1 MRKQKLKKS
10 NKKGKLKILLLISGS
25 IAAVR
30 IPLLVSKLVK
40 ENYIVKC
47 VITKNAEK
55 IIQPLSLSILSRN
68 KCIIDSDQWNY
79 KKSKPLHISL
89 CEWADILIIAPLTAT
104 TLSKWVYGNAEGLV
118 ASILIANTKPIIV
131 APAMNTNM
139 WLNQAVTSNY
149 KKLKTF
155 KNILSLEPL
164 KGLLACDQYGIGKI
178 PTNDLIS
185 LAIKFL
191 FLEERREFND
201 LANKSFLV
209 TGGATTE
216 KIDSARMITNNS
228 SGAMS
233 ILLAQ
238 VARFR
243 GAKVTYIHG
252 PLKLSTEIIDGIDS
266 YEVRNGSELNNLI
279 QKEVHNH
286 DYFFMNAAVA
296 DMKIKKDT
304 IQKVPKINLKD
315 HLVNNL
321 ELVPDILKEVSS
333 LKRKNQIFIGFCAYT
348 GTLENLRKTIQQKFE
363 IKGCD
368 YIFANPIDID
378 GQGFGEGSE
387 NEGWLFDKKELECYF
402 EKSSKLDLA
411 NKLINRIISIDK

>member
-1 MRKQKLKKS
+1 MRKTNKKS
-10 NKKGKLKILLLISGS
+10 KAKILLLISGS

-40 ENYIVKC
+40 DKYIVKC

-68 KCIIDSDQWNY
+68 KCITDADQWNY
-79 KKSKPLHISL
+79 KRSKPLHIDL
-89 CEWADILIIAPLTAT
+89 CEWADILLIAPLTAT

-118 ASILIANTKPIIV
+118 SSILIANKKPIIV

-139 WLNQAVTSNY
+139 WMNPVVRSNF

-155 KNILSLEPL
+155 KNTLSIEPL
-164 KGLLACDQYGIGKI
+164 KGLLACDQFGIGKI
-178 PTNDLIS
+178 PTNDLIL
-185 LAIKFL
+185 LAIKFICSQ
-191 FLEERREFND
+191 ERRDFND
-201 LANKSFLV
+201 LSNKSFLI
-209 TGGATTE
+209 TGGATIE
-216 KIDSARMITNNS
+216 NIDSARMITNNS

-233 ILLAQ
+233 LLLAQ

-252 PLKLSTEIIDGIDS
+252 PLKLNEEIIDGIES
-266 YEVRNGSELNNLI
+266 YEVQNGSELKKLI
-279 QKEVHNH
+279 QEEVHNC

-296 DMKIKKDT
+296 DIKIKKN
-304 IQKVPKINLKD
+304 IIHKVPKNNLKD

-333 LKRKNQIFIGFCAYT
+333 LKRKNQVFIGFCAYT
-348 GTLENLRKTIQQKFE
+348 GTLENLRETIKQKFE

-368 YIFANPIDID
+368 LIFANPIDIV

-387 NEGWLFDKKELECYF
+387 NEGWLFDKKGLEYYI

>member
-1 MRKQKLKKS
+1 
-10 NKKGKLKILLLISGS
+10 LISGS

-30 IPLLVSKLVK
+30 IPLLVSKLIK

-47 VITKNAEK
+47 VVTENAK
-55 IIQPLSLSILSRN
+55 RIIQPLSLSILSRN
-68 KCIIDSDQWNY
+68 KCITDPDQWSH
-79 KKSKPLHISL
+79 KKSKPLHIAL

-118 ASILIANTKPIIV
+118 SSILIANTKPIIV

-139 WLNQAVTSNY
+139 WLHPSVSSNY

-155 KNILSLEPL
+155 KNALCIEPL
-164 KGLLACDQYGIGKI
+164 KGLLACDQLGIGKI
-178 PTNDLIS
+178 STNDLIS
-185 LAIKFL
+185 LAIKFV
-191 FLEERREFND
+191 FSQERVDFND
-201 LANKSFLV
+201 LENKSFLV

-216 KIDSARMITNNS
+216 KIDSARMITNHS
-228 SGAMS
+228 SGEMS
-233 ILLAQ
+233 LLLAQ

-252 PLKLSTEIIDGIDS
+252 PLKLNAEILDGIES
-266 YEVRNGSELNNLI
+266 YEVQNGSELNKLI
-279 QKEVHNH
+279 QKEVHNY

-296 DMKIKKDT
+296 DIKIKKNN
-304 IQKVPKINLKD
+304 IHKVPKNNLKD
-315 HLVNNL
+315 HLANNI
-321 ELVPDILKEVSS
+321 ELVPDILKNVSS
-333 LKRKNQIFIGFCAYT
+333 LKRKNQVFIGFCAFT
-348 GTLENLRKTIQQKFE
+348 GTLESLQETIKQKFV

-368 YIFANPIDID
+368 LIFANPIDIV

-387 NEGWLFDKKELECYF
+387 NEGWLFDKKGLKCHIEKTHKLE
-402 EKSSKLDLA
+402 LA

>member
-1 MRKQKLKKS
+1 MRKS
-10 NKKGKLKILLLISGS
+10 NKKRKVKILLLISGS

-55 IIQPLSLSILSRN
+55 IVQPLSLSILSRN
-68 KCIIDSDQWNY
+68 KCITDDDQWNY
-79 KKSKPLHISL
+79 KKSKPLHIAL
-89 CEWADILIIAPLTAT
+89 CEWADILLMAPLTAT

-118 ASILIANTKPIIV
+118 SSILIANTKTIIV

-139 WLNQAVTSNY
+139 WLNPAVTSNY

-155 KNILSLEPL
+155 KNTLSIEPL
-164 KGLLACDQYGIGKI
+164 KGLLACDQFGIGKI

-185 LAIKFL
+185 LAIKFV
-191 FLEERREFND
+191 FLQENNYFND
-201 LANKSFLV
+201 LTNKSFLI
-209 TGGATTE
+209 TGGATSE

-233 ILLAQ
+233 LLLAQ

-252 PLKLSTEIIDGIDS
+252 PLKIKAEIIDGIEC
-266 YEVRNGSELNNLI
+266 YEVQNSDELKKLI
-279 QKEVHNH
+279 KKEVNNY

-296 DMKIKKDT
+296 DVRIKEDT
-304 IQKVPKINLKD
+304 ITKVAKDNLKD
-315 HLVNNL
+315 YLANNI
-321 ELVPDILKEVSS
+321 ELVPDILKDVSS
-333 LKRKNQIFIGFCAYT
+333 LKRKNQLFIGFCAFS
-348 GTLENLRKTIQQKFE
+348 GTLEDLRETIKQKFQ

-368 YIFANPIDID
+368 LIFANPIDII
-378 GQGFGEGSE
+378 GQGFGERSE
-387 NEGWLFDKKELECYF
+387 NEGWLFDKRGLECYF
-402 EKSSKLDLA
+402 EKSSKLYLA

>member
-1 MRKQKLKKS
+1 LRKSDKKR
-10 NKKGKLKILLLISGS
+10 KLKILLLISGS

-30 IPLLVSKLVK
+30 IPLLVSKLIK

-68 KCIIDSDQWNY
+68 KCITDNDQWNY
-79 KKSKPLHISL
+79 KISKPLHIDL
-89 CEWADILIIAPLTAT
+89 CDWADILLIAPLTAT
-104 TLSKWVYGNAEGLV
+104 TLCKWVYGNAEGLV
-118 ASILIANTKPIIV
+118 SSILIANTKPIIV

-139 WLNQAVTSNY
+139 WLNPAVISNY

-155 KNILSLEPL
+155 KNTLSLEPL
-164 KGLLACDQYGIGKI
+164 KGLLACDQYGVGKI

-185 LAIKFL
+185 LAIKFV
-191 FLEERREFND
+191 FSQERRDFND
-201 LANKSFLV
+201 LKDKSFLV

-233 ILLAQ
+233 LLLAQ

-243 GAKVTYIHG
+243 GAKVTYVHG
-252 PLKLSTEIIDGIDS
+252 PLKLNEEIIDGIES
-266 YEVRNGSELNNLI
+266 YEVKNGSELNQLI
-279 QKEVHNH
+279 QKEVNKY

-296 DMKIKKDT
+296 DIKIKKD
-304 IQKVPKINLKD
+304 IIHKVPKNNLKE
-315 HLVNNL
+315 HLANNL
-321 ELVPDILKEVSS
+321 ELVPDILKEASS
-333 LKRKNQIFIGFCAYT
+333 LKKKNQVFIGFCAFT
-348 GTLENLRKTIQQKFE
+348 GSLENLRETIKQKFE

-368 YIFANPIDID
+368 LIFANPIDIV

-387 NEGWLFDKKELECYF
+387 NEGWLFNKKGLEYYI

>member
-1 MRKQKLKKS
+1 MRKS
-10 NKKGKLKILLLISGS
+10 NKKRKVKILLLISGS

-55 IIQPLSLSILSRN
+55 IVQPLSLSILSRN
-68 KCIIDSDQWNY
+68 KCITDDDQWNY
-79 KKSKPLHISL
+79 KKSKPLHIAL
-89 CEWADILIIAPLTAT
+89 CEWADILLMAPLTAT

-118 ASILIANTKPIIV
+118 SSILIANTKTIIV

-139 WLNQAVTSNY
+139 WLNPAVTSNY

-155 KNILSLEPL
+155 KNILSIEPL
-164 KGLLACDQYGIGKI
+164 KGLLACDQFGIGKI
-178 PTNDLIS
+178 PTNDLIL
-185 LAIKFL
+185 LALKFA
-191 FLEERREFND
+191 FSQEREDFND
-201 LANKSFLV
+201 LKNKSFLI

-228 SGAMS
+228 SGEMS
-233 ILLAQ
+233 LLLAQ

-252 PLKLSTEIIDGIDS
+252 PLKIRAEIIDGIES
-266 YEVRNGSELNNLI
+266 YEVQNGSELHKFI
-279 QKEVHNH
+279 QKEVQNY

-296 DMKIKKDT
+296 DIKIKNN
-304 IQKVPKINLKD
+304 INHKVPKNDLKD
-315 HLVNNL
+315 HLANNL
-321 ELVPDILKEVSS
+321 DLVPDILKEVSS
-333 LKRKNQIFIGFCAYT
+333 LKRNNQLYIGFCAFT
-348 GTLENLRKTIQQKFE
+348 GTFENLKETIKQKFA

-368 YIFANPIDID
+368 LIFANPIDIV
-378 GQGFGEGSE
+378 GQGFGEGSK
-387 NEGWLFDKKELECYF
+387 NEGWLFDKKGLEYYI

>member
-1 MRKQKLKKS
+1 LSKS
-10 NKKGKLKILLLISGS
+10 NKKRKVKILLLISGS

-30 IPLLVSKLVK
+30 IPSLVSKLVK

-68 KCIIDSDQWNY
+68 KCITDDDQWNY
-79 KKSKPLHISL
+79 KKSKPLHIAL
-89 CEWADILIIAPLTAT
+89 CEWSDILLIAPLTAT

-118 ASILIANTKPIIV
+118 SSILIANTKTIIV

-139 WLNQAVTSNY
+139 WLNPAVTSNY

-155 KNILSLEPL
+155 KNTLSIEPL
-164 KGLLACDQYGIGKI
+164 KGLLACDQFGIGKI
-178 PTNDLIS
+178 PTNDLIL
-185 LAIKFL
+185 LALKFA
-191 FLEERREFND
+191 FSQDRKDFND
-201 LANKSFLV
+201 LKNKSFLV

-228 SGAMS
+228 SGEMS
-233 ILLAQ
+233 LLLAQ

-252 PLKLSTEIIDGIDS
+252 PLKIRAEILDGIES
-266 YEVRNGSELNNLI
+266 YEVQNGSELNKLI
-279 QKEVHNH
+279 QKEVNNY

-296 DMKIKKDT
+296 DIKIQEN
-304 IQKVPKINLKD
+304 INHKVPKNNLRD
-315 HLVNNL
+315 HLANNL
-321 ELVPDILKEVSS
+321 DLVPDILKEVSI
-333 LKRKNQIFIGFCAYT
+333 LKRKNQVFIGFCAFT
-348 GTLENLRKTIQQKFE
+348 GTFENLRETIKQKFE
-363 IKGCD
+363 MKGCD
-368 YIFANPIDID
+368 LIFANPIDIV

-387 NEGWLFDKKELECYF
+387 NEGWLFDKKGLECYI

>member
-1 MRKQKLKKS
+1 MRKS
-10 NKKGKLKILLLISGS
+10 NKKRKVKILLLISGS

-68 KCIIDSDQWNY
+68 KCITDDDQWNY
-79 KKSKPLHISL
+79 KKSKPLHIAL
-89 CEWADILIIAPLTAT
+89 CEWADILLMAPLTAT

-118 ASILIANTKPIIV
+118 SSILIANTKTIIV

-139 WLNQAVTSNY
+139 WLNPAVTSNY

-155 KNILSLEPL
+155 KNILSIEPL
-164 KGLLACDQYGIGKI
+164 KGLLACDQFGIGKI
-178 PTNDLIS
+178 PTNDLIL
-185 LAIKFL
+185 LALKFA
-191 FLEERREFND
+191 FSQEREDFND
-201 LANKSFLV
+201 LKNKSFLI

-228 SGAMS
+228 SGEMS
-233 ILLAQ
+233 LLLAQ

-252 PLKLSTEIIDGIDS
+252 PLKIRAEIIDGIES
-266 YEVRNGSELNNLI
+266 YEVQNGSELHKFI
-279 QKEVHNH
+279 QKEVQNY
-286 DYFFMNAAVA
+286 DYFLMNAAVA
-296 DMKIKKDT
+296 DIKIKNN
-304 IQKVPKINLKD
+304 INHKVPKNDLKD
-315 HLVNNL
+315 HLANNL
-321 ELVPDILKEVSS
+321 DLVPDILKEVSS
-333 LKRKNQIFIGFCAYT
+333 LKRNNQLYIGFCAFT
-348 GTLENLRKTIQQKFE
+348 GTFENLKETIKQKFA

-368 YIFANPIDID
+368 LIFANPIDIV
-378 GQGFGEGSE
+378 GQGFGEGSK
-387 NEGWLFDKKELECYF
+387 NEGWLFDKKGSEYYI

>member
-1 MRKQKLKKS
+1 MRKS
-10 NKKGKLKILLLISGS
+10 NIKRKRRILLLISGS

-68 KCIIDSDQWNY
+68 KCITDDDQWNY
-79 KKSKPLHISL
+79 KKSKPLHIAL
-89 CEWADILIIAPLTAT
+89 CEWADILLIAPLTAT

-118 ASILIANTKPIIV
+118 SSILIANTKTIIV

-139 WLNQAVTSNY
+139 WLNPAVTSNY

-155 KNILSLEPL
+155 KNTLSIEPL
-164 KGLLACDQYGIGKI
+164 KGLLACDQFGIGKI

-185 LAIKFL
+185 LAIKFV
-191 FLEERREFND
+191 FSQKRTDFND
-201 LANKSFLV
+201 LTNKSFLV

-233 ILLAQ
+233 LLLAQ

-252 PLKLSTEIIDGIDS
+252 PLKLNAEIIDGIET
-266 YEVRNGSELNNLI
+266 YEVQNGCELNKLI
-279 QKEVHNH
+279 QKKVHNY

-296 DMKIKKDT
+296 DIRIKTD
-304 IQKVPKINLKD
+304 IIHKVPKSNLKD
-315 HLVNNL
+315 HLANNL
-321 ELVPDILKEVSS
+321 ELVPDILREVTS
-333 LKRKNQIFIGFCAYT
+333 LKKKNQVFIGFCAFT
-348 GTLENLRKTIQQKFE
+348 GNLENLRETIKQKFE
-363 IKGCD
+363 KKGCD
-368 YIFANPIDID
+368 LIFANPIDII
-378 GQGFGEGSE
+378 GQGFGEESE
-387 NEGWLFDKKELECYF
+387 NEGWLFDKKGLEFYI

-411 NKLINRIISIDK
+411 NNLIDRIISIDK

>member
-1 MRKQKLKKS
+1 MRTS
-10 NKKGKLKILLLISGS
+10 NKKRKVKILLLISGS

-55 IIQPLSLSILSRN
+55 IIQPLSLSVLSRN
-68 KCIIDSDQWNY
+68 KCITDDDQWNH
-79 KKSKPLHISL
+79 KRSKPLHIAL
-89 CEWADILIIAPLTAT
+89 YEWSDILLMAPLTAT
-104 TLSKWVYGNAEGLV
+104 TLSKWVCGNAEGLV
-118 ASILIANTKPIIV
+118 SSILIANKKPIIV

-139 WLNQAVTSNY
+139 WMNPAVTSNY
-149 KKLKTF
+149 KKLKTY
-155 KNILSLEPL
+155 KNTLSIEPL

-185 LAIKFL
+185 LAIKFAL
-191 FLEERREFND
+191 SQERKNFND

-209 TGGATTE
+209 TGGATAE

-233 ILLAQ
+233 LLLAQ

-252 PLKLSTEIIDGIDS
+252 PLKLSAEITDGIES
-266 YEVRNGSELNNLI
+266 YEVQDGSELNKLI
-279 QKEVHNH
+279 QQEVQNY

-296 DMKIKKDT
+296 DIKVKNKS
-304 IQKVPKINLKD
+304 INKVPKNNLKD
-315 HLVNNL
+315 HIINNL
-321 ELVPDILKEVSS
+321 ELVPDILKEVSP
-333 LKRKNQIFIGFCAYT
+333 LKRRNQVFIGFCAFT
-348 GTLENLRKTIQQKFE
+348 GTLEDLRETIKQKFE

-368 YIFANPIDID
+368 LIFANPIDID

-387 NEGWLFDKKELECYF
+387 NEGWLFDKKGLEYYI
-402 EKSSKLDLA
+402 EKCSKLDLA
-411 NKLINRIISIDK
+411 NKIINRIISIDK

>member
-1 MRKQKLKKS
+1 MRES
-10 NKKGKLKILLLISGS
+10 NKKRKFKILLLTSGS
-25 IAAVR
+25 IAAVK

-40 ENYIVKC
+40 ENYNVKC
-47 VITKNAEK
+47 VITKTTEK

-68 KCIIDSDQWNY
+68 KCITEDDQWDY
-79 KKSKPLHISL
+79 KRSKPLHIEL
-89 CEWADILIIAPLTAT
+89 CEWADLLLMAPLTAT

-118 ASILIANTKPIIV
+118 SSILIANTKPIIV

-139 WLNQAVTSNY
+139 WMNPTVKSNY

-155 KNILSLEPL
+155 KNTLSLDPL
-164 KGLLACDQYGIGKI
+164 KGLLACDQFGIGKI

-185 LAIKFL
+185 LAIKFV
-191 FLEERREFND
+191 FSQEREYFND
-201 LANKSFLV
+201 LKNKSFLV

-233 ILLAQ
+233 LLLAQ

-243 GAKVTYIHG
+243 GANVTYIHG
-252 PLKLSTEIIDGIDS
+252 PLKLNTEVIDGIES
-266 YEVRNGSELNNLI
+266 YEVQNGSELNKLI
-279 QKEVHNH
+279 QKEIHNY

-296 DMKIKKDT
+296 DIKSKT
-304 IQKVPKINLKD
+304 NIIHKVPKNKLKD
-315 HLVNNL
+315 HLANNL
-321 ELVPDILKEVSS
+321 ELVPDILREVSS
-333 LKRKNQIFIGFCAYT
+333 LKKKNQVFIGFCAFT
-348 GTLENLRKTIQQKFE
+348 GTLENLRETIKQKFE

-368 YIFANPIDID
+368 LIFANPIDII
-378 GQGFGEGSE
+378 GQGFGAESE
-387 NEGWLFDKKELECYF
+387 NEGWLFDNKGLEYYI

>member
-1 MRKQKLKKS
+1 MRKS
-10 NKKGKLKILLLISGS
+10 NKKRKVKILLLISGS

-68 KCIIDSDQWNY
+68 KCITDDDQWNY
-79 KKSKPLHISL
+79 KKSKPLHIAL
-89 CEWADILIIAPLTAT
+89 CEWADILLMAPLTAT

-118 ASILIANTKPIIV
+118 SSILIANTKTIIV

-139 WLNQAVTSNY
+139 WLNPAVTSNY

-155 KNILSLEPL
+155 KNILSIEPL
-164 KGLLACDQYGIGKI
+164 KGLLACDQFGIGKI
-178 PTNDLIS
+178 PTNDLI
-185 LAIKFL
+185 LFALKFA
-191 FLEERREFND
+191 FSQEREDFND
-201 LANKSFLV
+201 LKNKSFLI

-228 SGAMS
+228 SGEMS
-233 ILLAQ
+233 LLLAQ

-252 PLKLSTEIIDGIDS
+252 PLKIRAEIIDGIES
-266 YEVRNGSELNNLI
+266 YEVQNGAELHNFI
-279 QKEVHNH
+279 QKEVHNY

-296 DMKIKKDT
+296 DIKIKNN
-304 IQKVPKINLKD
+304 INHKVPKNDLKD
-315 HLVNNL
+315 HLANNL
-321 ELVPDILKEVSS
+321 DLVPDILKEVSS
-333 LKRKNQIFIGFCAYT
+333 LKRKNQLCIGFCAFT
-348 GTLENLRKTIQQKFE
+348 GTFENLQETIKQKFA

-368 YIFANPIDID
+368 LIFANPIDIV
-378 GQGFGEGSE
+378 GQGFGEGSK
-387 NEGWLFDKKELECYF
+387 NEGWLFDKKGSEYYI

>member
-1 MRKQKLKKS
+1 MKKS
-10 NKKGKLKILLLISGS
+10 NKKRKLKILLLISGS

-79 KKSKPLHISL
+79 KKSKPLHIDL
-89 CEWADILIIAPLTAT
+89 CEWADILLIAPLTAT

-118 ASILIANTKPIIV
+118 SSILIANKKPIVV
-131 APAMNTNM
+131 APAMNSNM
-139 WLNQAVTSNY
+139 WLNPAVKSNY
-149 KKLKTF
+149 KKLKTY
-155 KNILSLEPL
+155 KNTLTIEPL
-164 KGLLACDQYGIGKI
+164 KGLLACDQIGIGKI
-178 PTNDLIS
+178 PTNDLILLS
-185 LAIKFL
+185 IKFT
-191 FLEERREFND
+191 FSQEGKYFND
-201 LANKSFLV
+201 LQNKSFLV

-228 SGAMS
+228 SGEMS

-238 VARFR
+238 VARLR
-243 GAKVTYIHG
+243 GAKVSYIHG
-252 PLKLSTEIIDGIDS
+252 PLKLNAEIIDGIES
-266 YEVRNGSELNNLI
+266 HEVQNGSELNKLI
-279 QKEVHNH
+279 LKEIHNY

-296 DMKIKKDT
+296 DIKVKKD
-304 IQKVPKINLKD
+304 IIHKVPKNNLKN
-315 HLVNNL
+315 HLANNL

-333 LKRKNQIFIGFCAYT
+333 LKRKNQLFIGFCAFT
-348 GTLENLRKTIQQKFE
+348 GTFENLKEIIKQKFE
-363 IKGCD
+363 TKGCD
-368 YIFANPIDID
+368 LIFANPIDIV

-387 NEGWLFDKKELECYF
+387 NEGWLFNKKGLECYF
-402 EKSSKLDLA
+402 EKSSKLELA

>member
-1 MRKQKLKKS
+1 MRES
-10 NKKGKLKILLLISGS
+10 NKKRKFKILLLISGS
-25 IAAVR
+25 IAAVK

-40 ENYIVKC
+40 ENYSVKC
-47 VITKNAEK
+47 VITKTTEK

-68 KCIIDSDQWNY
+68 KCITEDDQWNY
-79 KKSKPLHISL
+79 KRSKPLHIEL
-89 CEWADILIIAPLTAT
+89 CEWADLLLMAPLTAT

-118 ASILIANTKPIIV
+118 SSILIANTKPIIV

-139 WLNQAVTSNY
+139 WMNPTVKSNY

-155 KNILSLEPL
+155 KNTLSLDPL
-164 KGLLACDQYGIGKI
+164 KGLLACDQFGIGKI

-185 LAIKFL
+185 LAIKFV
-191 FLEERREFND
+191 FSQEREYFND
-201 LANKSFLV
+201 LKNKSFLV

-233 ILLAQ
+233 LLLAQ

-252 PLKLSTEIIDGIDS
+252 PLKLNTEVIDGIES
-266 YEVRNGSELNNLI
+266 YEVQNGSELNKLI
-279 QKEVHNH
+279 QKEIHNY

-296 DMKIKKDT
+296 DIKSKT
-304 IQKVPKINLKD
+304 NIIHKVPKNKLKD
-315 HLVNNL
+315 HLANNL
-321 ELVPDILKEVSS
+321 ELVPDILREVSS
-333 LKRKNQIFIGFCAYT
+333 LKKKNQVFIGFCAFT
-348 GTLENLRKTIQQKFE
+348 GTLENLRETIKQKFE

-368 YIFANPIDID
+368 LIFANPIDII
-378 GQGFGEGSE
+378 GQGFGAESE
-387 NEGWLFDKKELECYF
+387 NEGWLFDNKGLEYYI

>member
-1 MRKQKLKKS
+1 MRKS
-10 NKKGKLKILLLISGS
+10 NKKRKVKILLLISGS

-68 KCIIDSDQWNY
+68 KCITDDDQWNY
-79 KKSKPLHISL
+79 KKSKPLHIAL
-89 CEWADILIIAPLTAT
+89 CEWADILLIAPLTAT

-118 ASILIANTKPIIV
+118 SSILIANTKTIIV

-139 WLNQAVTSNY
+139 WLNTAVTSNY

-155 KNILSLEPL
+155 KNILSIEPL
-164 KGLLACDQYGIGKI
+164 KGLLACDQFGIGKI
-178 PTNDLIS
+178 PTNDLIL
-185 LAIKFL
+185 LALKFA
-191 FLEERREFND
+191 FSQEREDFND
-201 LANKSFLV
+201 LKNKSFLI

-228 SGAMS
+228 SGEMS
-233 ILLAQ
+233 LLLAQ

-252 PLKLSTEIIDGIDS
+252 PLKIRAEIIDGIES
-266 YEVRNGSELNNLI
+266 YEVQNGSELHKFI
-279 QKEVHNH
+279 QKEVQNY

-296 DMKIKKDT
+296 DIKIKNN
-304 IQKVPKINLKD
+304 INHKVPKNDLKD
-315 HLVNNL
+315 HLANNL
-321 ELVPDILKEVSS
+321 DLVPDILKEVSS
-333 LKRKNQIFIGFCAYT
+333 LKRNNQLYIGFCAFT
-348 GTLENLRKTIQQKFE
+348 GTFENLKETIKQKFA

-368 YIFANPIDID
+368 LIFANPIDIV
-378 GQGFGEGSE
+378 GQGFGEGSK
-387 NEGWLFDKKELECYF
+387 NEGWLFDKKGSEYYI

>member
-1 MRKQKLKKS
+1 MRKS
-10 NKKGKLKILLLISGS
+10 NKKRKVKILLLISGS

-47 VITKNAEK
+47 VITKNAGK
-55 IIQPLSLSILSRN
+55 IVQPLSLSILSRN
-68 KCIIDSDQWNY
+68 KCITDDDQWNY
-79 KKSKPLHISL
+79 KKSKPLHIAL
-89 CEWADILIIAPLTAT
+89 CEWADILLMAPLTAT

-118 ASILIANTKPIIV
+118 SSILIANTKTIIV

-139 WLNQAVTSNY
+139 WLNPAVTSNY

-155 KNILSLEPL
+155 KNILSIEPL
-164 KGLLACDQYGIGKI
+164 KGLLACDQFGIGKI
-178 PTNDLIS
+178 PTNDLIL
-185 LAIKFL
+185 LALKFA
-191 FLEERREFND
+191 FSQEREDFND
-201 LANKSFLV
+201 LKNKSFLI

-228 SGAMS
+228 SGEMS
-233 ILLAQ
+233 LLLAQ

-252 PLKLSTEIIDGIDS
+252 PLKIRSEIIDGIES
-266 YEVRNGSELNNLI
+266 YEVQNGLELQKFI
-279 QKEVHNH
+279 QKEVQNY

-296 DMKIKKDT
+296 DIKIKKN
-304 IQKVPKINLKD
+304 INHKVPKNDLKD
-315 HLVNNL
+315 HLANNL
-321 ELVPDILKEVSS
+321 DLVPDILKEVSS
-333 LKRKNQIFIGFCAYT
+333 LKRNNQLYIGFCAFT
-348 GTLENLRKTIQQKFE
+348 GTFENLKETIKQKFV

-368 YIFANPIDID
+368 LIFANPIDIV
-378 GQGFGEGSE
+378 GQGFGEGSK
-387 NEGWLFDKKELECYF
+387 NEGWLFDKKGLEYYI

>member
-1 MRKQKLKKS
+1 MRKS
-10 NKKGKLKILLLISGS
+10 NKKRKVKILLLISGS

-55 IIQPLSLSILSRN
+55 IVQPLSLSILSRN
-68 KCIIDSDQWNY
+68 KCITDDDQWNY
-79 KKSKPLHISL
+79 KKSKPLHIAL
-89 CEWADILIIAPLTAT
+89 CEWADILLMAPLTAT

-118 ASILIANTKPIIV
+118 SSILIANTKTIIV

-139 WLNQAVTSNY
+139 WLNPAVTSNY

-155 KNILSLEPL
+155 KNILSIEPL
-164 KGLLACDQYGIGKI
+164 KGLLACDQFGIGKI
-178 PTNDLIS
+178 PTNDLIL
-185 LAIKFL
+185 LALKFA
-191 FLEERREFND
+191 FSQEREDFND
-201 LANKSFLV
+201 LKNKSFLI

-228 SGAMS
+228 SGEMS
-233 ILLAQ
+233 LLLAQ

-252 PLKLSTEIIDGIDS
+252 PLKIRSEIIDGIES
-266 YEVRNGSELNNLI
+266 YEVQNGSELHKFI
-279 QKEVHNH
+279 QKEVQNY

-296 DMKIKKDT
+296 DIKIKKN
-304 IQKVPKINLKD
+304 INHKVPKNDLKD
-315 HLVNNL
+315 HLANNL
-321 ELVPDILKEVSS
+321 DLVPDILKEVSS
-333 LKRKNQIFIGFCAYT
+333 LKRKNQLYIGFCAFT
-348 GTLENLRKTIQQKFE
+348 GTFENLKETIKQKFA

-368 YIFANPIDID
+368 LIFANPIDIV

-387 NEGWLFDKKELECYF
+387 NEGWLFDKKGLECYI

>member
-1 MRKQKLKKS
+1 MRKS
-10 NKKGKLKILLLISGS
+10 NKKRKVKILLLISGS

-30 IPLLVSKLVK
+30 VPLLVSKLVK

-68 KCIIDSDQWNY
+68 KCITDADQWNY
-79 KKSKPLHISL
+79 KRSKPLHIAL
-89 CEWADILIIAPLTAT
+89 CEWADILLIAPLTAT

-118 ASILIANTKPIIV
+118 SSILIANKKTIIV

-139 WLNQAVTSNY
+139 WLNPAVKSNY

-155 KNILSLEPL
+155 KNTLSIEPL
-164 KGLLACDQYGIGKI
+164 KGLLACDQFGIGKI
-178 PTNDLIS
+178 PTNDLIL
-185 LAIKFL
+185 LALKFA
-191 FLEERREFND
+191 FSQEQEYFND
-201 LANKSFLV
+201 LNNKSFLI

-228 SGAMS
+228 SGEMS
-233 ILLAQ
+233 LLLAQ

-252 PLKLSTEIIDGIDS
+252 SLKIRAEIIDGIES
-266 YEVRNGSELNNLI
+266 FEVQNGSELSKLI
-279 QKEVHNH
+279 QKEVNNC

-296 DMKIKKDT
+296 DIKIKKN
-304 IQKVPKINLKD
+304 INHKVPKNNLKD
-315 HLVNNL
+315 HLANNL
-321 ELVPDILKEVSS
+321 DLVPDILKKVSS
-333 LKRKNQIFIGFCAYT
+333 LKRKNQIFIGFCAFT
-348 GTLENLRKTIQQKFE
+348 GTFENLREIIKQKFAS
-363 IKGCD
+363 KDCD
-368 YIFANPIDID
+368 LIFANPIDIV

-387 NEGWLFDKKELECYF
+387 NEGWLFDKKGLECYI

>member
-1 MRKQKLKKS
+1 LRKS
-10 NKKGKLKILLLISGS
+10 NKQRKLKILLLISGS

-40 ENYIVKC
+40 KNYIVKC

-79 KKSKPLHISL
+79 KKSKPLHIDL
-89 CEWADILIIAPLTAT
+89 CEWADILLIAPLTAT

-118 ASILIANTKPIIV
+118 SSILIANTKPIIV

-139 WLNQAVTSNY
+139 WLNPAVISNY
-149 KKLKTF
+149 KTLKTF
-155 KNILSLEPL
+155 TNTLSLEPL
-164 KGLLACDQYGIGKI
+164 KGLLACDQFGIGKI
-178 PTNDLIS
+178 PTNDLIL
-185 LAIKFL
+185 LAIQFVFSQECKS
-191 FLEERREFND
+191 FND
-201 LANKSFLV
+201 LKNKSFLV

-233 ILLAQ
+233 LLMAQ

-243 GAKVTYIHG
+243 GAKVTYVHG
-252 PLKLSTEIIDGIDS
+252 PLKLNAEIIDGIES
-266 YEVRNGSELNNLI
+266 YEVQNGSELNNFI
-279 QKEVHNH
+279 QKEVHNY

-296 DMKIKKDT
+296 DIKIKKD
-304 IQKVPKINLKD
+304 ILHKVPKNNLKD
-315 HLVNNL
+315 HLAKNL

-333 LKRKNQIFIGFCAYT
+333 LKRKNQVFIGFCAFT
-348 GTLENLRKTIQQKFE
+348 GGLENLRETIKQKFE
-363 IKGCD
+363 RKGCD
-368 YIFANPIDID
+368 FIFANPIDIA
-378 GQGFGEGSE
+378 GQGFGEVSE
-387 NEGWLFDKKELECYF
+387 NEGWLFDNKGMECYI
-402 EKSSKLDLA
+402 EKSSKLNLA

>member
-1 MRKQKLKKS
+1 MSKL
-10 NKKGKLKILLLISGS
+10 NKKRKIKILLLISGS
-25 IAAVR
+25 IAAIR

-40 ENYIVKC
+40 ENYSVKC

-68 KCIIDSDQWNY
+68 KCITDDDQWNY
-79 KKSKPLHISL
+79 NKSKPLHIAL
-89 CEWADILIIAPLTAT
+89 CEWADILLIAPLTAT

-118 ASILIANTKPIIV
+118 SSILIANTKTIIV

-139 WLNQAVTSNY
+139 WLNPAVTSNY

-155 KNILSLEPL
+155 KNTLSLEPS
-164 KGLLACDQYGIGKI
+164 KGLLACDQFGIGKI
-178 PTNDLIS
+178 PKNDLIL
-185 LAIKFL
+185 LALKFA
-191 FLEERREFND
+191 FSQKREDFND
-201 LANKSFLV
+201 LKNKSFLV

-228 SGAMS
+228 SGEMG
-233 ILLAQ
+233 LVLAQ

-252 PLKLSTEIIDGIDS
+252 PLKIRAEIIDGIES
-266 YEVRNGSELNNLI
+266 YEVQNGSELNELI
-279 QKEVHNH
+279 QKEVPNY

-296 DMKIKKDT
+296 DIKIKK
-304 IQKVPKINLKD
+304 IINHKVPKNNLKD
-315 HLVNNL
+315 HLSNNL
-321 ELVPDILKEVSS
+321 DLVPDILKEVSS
-333 LKRKNQIFIGFCAYT
+333 LKRKNQLYIGFCAFS
-348 GTLENLRKTIQQKFE
+348 GTFKNLRETIKQKFA

-368 YIFANPIDID
+368 LIFANPIDIA

-387 NEGWLFDKKELECYF
+387 NEGWLFDKKGLECYI

>member
-1 MRKQKLKKS
+1 MRKS
-10 NKKGKLKILLLISGS
+10 NKKRKVKILLLISGS

-55 IIQPLSLSILSRN
+55 IVQPLSLSILSRN
-68 KCIIDSDQWNY
+68 KCITDDDQWNY
-79 KKSKPLHISL
+79 KKSKPLHIAL
-89 CEWADILIIAPLTAT
+89 CEWADILLMAPLTAT

-118 ASILIANTKPIIV
+118 SSILIANTKTIIV

-139 WLNQAVTSNY
+139 WLNPAVTSNY

-155 KNILSLEPL
+155 KNILSIEPL
-164 KGLLACDQYGIGKI
+164 KGLLACDQFGIGKI
-178 PTNDLIS
+178 PTNDLIL
-185 LAIKFL
+185 LALKFA
-191 FLEERREFND
+191 FSQEREDFND
-201 LANKSFLV
+201 LKNKSFLI

-228 SGAMS
+228 SGEMS
-233 ILLAQ
+233 LLLAQ

-252 PLKLSTEIIDGIDS
+252 PLKIRSEIIDGIES
-266 YEVRNGSELNNLI
+266 YEVQNGSELHKFI
-279 QKEVHNH
+279 QKEVQNY

-296 DMKIKKDT
+296 DIKIKKN
-304 IQKVPKINLKD
+304 INHKVPKNDLKD
-315 HLVNNL
+315 HLANNL
-321 ELVPDILKEVSS
+321 DLVPDILKEVSS
-333 LKRKNQIFIGFCAYT
+333 LKRNNQLYIGFCAFT
-348 GTLENLRKTIQQKFE
+348 GTFENLKETIKQKFA

-368 YIFANPIDID
+368 LIFANPIDIV
-378 GQGFGEGSE
+378 GQGFGEGSK
-387 NEGWLFDKKELECYF
+387 NEGWLFDKKGLEYYI

>member
-1 MRKQKLKKS
+1 MRKS
-10 NKKGKLKILLLISGS
+10 NKKRKVKILLLISGS

-68 KCIIDSDQWNY
+68 KCITDDDQWNY
-79 KKSKPLHISL
+79 KKSKPLHIAL
-89 CEWADILIIAPLTAT
+89 CEWADILLMAPLTAT

-118 ASILIANTKPIIV
+118 SSILIANTKTIIV

-139 WLNQAVTSNY
+139 WLNPAVTSNY

-155 KNILSLEPL
+155 KNILSIEPL
-164 KGLLACDQYGIGKI
+164 KGLLACDQFGIGKI
-178 PTNDLIS
+178 PTNDLIL
-185 LAIKFL
+185 LALKFA
-191 FLEERREFND
+191 FSQEREDFND
-201 LANKSFLV
+201 LKNKSFLI

-228 SGAMS
+228 SGEMS
-233 ILLAQ
+233 LLLAQ

-252 PLKLSTEIIDGIDS
+252 PLKIRAEIIDGIES
-266 YEVRNGSELNNLI
+266 YEVQNGSELHKFI
-279 QKEVHNH
+279 QKEVQNY

-296 DMKIKKDT
+296 DIKIKNN
-304 IQKVPKINLKD
+304 INHKVPKNDLKD
-315 HLVNNL
+315 HLANNL
-321 ELVPDILKEVSS
+321 DLVPDILKEVSS
-333 LKRKNQIFIGFCAYT
+333 LKRNNQLYIGFCAFT
-348 GTLENLRKTIQQKFE
+348 GTFENLKETIKQKFA

-368 YIFANPIDID
+368 LIFANPIDIV
-378 GQGFGEGSE
+378 GQGFGEGSK
-387 NEGWLFDKKELECYF
+387 NEGWLFDKKGSEYYI

>member
-1 MRKQKLKKS
+1 MRKS
-10 NKKGKLKILLLISGS
+10 NKKRKVKILLLISGS

-68 KCIIDSDQWNY
+68 KCITDDDQWNY
-79 KKSKPLHISL
+79 KKSKPLHIAL
-89 CEWADILIIAPLTAT
+89 CEWADILLMAPLTAT

-118 ASILIANTKPIIV
+118 SSILIANTKTIIV

-139 WLNQAVTSNY
+139 WLNPAVTSNY

-155 KNILSLEPL
+155 KNILSIEPL
-164 KGLLACDQYGIGKI
+164 KGLLACDQFGIGKI
-178 PTNDLIS
+178 PTNDLIL
-185 LAIKFL
+185 LALKFA
-191 FLEERREFND
+191 FSQEREDFND
-201 LANKSFLV
+201 LKNKSFLI

-228 SGAMS
+228 SGEMS
-233 ILLAQ
+233 LLLAQ

-252 PLKLSTEIIDGIDS
+252 PLKIRSEIIDGIES
-266 YEVRNGSELNNLI
+266 YEVQNGSELHKFI
-279 QKEVHNH
+279 QKEVQNY

-296 DMKIKKDT
+296 DIKIKKN
-304 IQKVPKINLKD
+304 INHKVPKNDLKD
-315 HLVNNL
+315 HLANNL
-321 ELVPDILKEVSS
+321 DLVPDILKEVSS
-333 LKRKNQIFIGFCAYT
+333 LKRNNQLYIGFCACT
-348 GTLENLRKTIQQKFE
+348 GTFENLKETIKQKFA

-368 YIFANPIDID
+368 LIFANPIDIV
-378 GQGFGEGSE
+378 GQGFGEGSK
-387 NEGWLFDKKELECYF
+387 NEGWLFDKKGLEYYI

>member
-1 MRKQKLKKS
+1 MRKS
-10 NKKGKLKILLLISGS
+10 NKQRKLKILLLISGS

-40 ENYIVKC
+40 NDYIVKC
-47 VITKNAEK
+47 VITQNAEK

-79 KKSKPLHISL
+79 KKSRPLHIEL
-89 CEWADILIIAPLTAT
+89 CEWADILLIAPLTAT

-118 ASILIANTKPIIV
+118 SSILIANTKPIIV

-139 WLNQAVTSNY
+139 WLNPTVISNY

-155 KNILSLEPL
+155 KNTLSIEPL
-164 KGLLACDQYGIGKI
+164 KGLLACDQFGIGKI
-178 PTNDLIS
+178 PTNDLIL
-185 LAIKFL
+185 LAIQFV
-191 FLEERREFND
+191 FTQERKNFND
-201 LANKSFLV
+201 LKNKSFLV

-233 ILLAQ
+233 LLIAQ

-243 GAKVTYIHG
+243 GAKVTYVHG
-252 PLKLSTEIIDGIDS
+252 PLKLNAEIIDGLES
-266 YEVRNGSELNNLI
+266 YEVQNGSELNKLI
-279 QKEVHNH
+279 QKEVHNY

-296 DMKIKKDT
+296 DIKIKKD
-304 IQKVPKINLKD
+304 IIHKVPKNNLKD
-315 HLVNNL
+315 HIINNL

-333 LKRKNQIFIGFCAYT
+333 LKRENQVFIGFCAFT
-348 GTLENLRKTIQQKFE
+348 GNLENMRETIKQKF
-363 IKGCD
+363 KTKSCD
-368 YIFANPIDID
+368 LIFANPIDIV

-387 NEGWLFDKKELECYF
+387 NEGWLFDNKGLEYYI
-402 EKSSKLDLA
+402 EKSPKLDLA

>member
-1 MRKQKLKKS
+1 MRKS
-10 NKKGKLKILLLISGS
+10 NKKRKVKILLLISGS

-55 IIQPLSLSILSRN
+55 IVQPLSLSILSRN
-68 KCIIDSDQWNY
+68 KCITDDDQWNY
-79 KKSKPLHISL
+79 KKSKPLHIAL
-89 CEWADILIIAPLTAT
+89 CEWADILLIAPLTAT

-118 ASILIANTKPIIV
+118 SSILIANTKTIIV

-139 WLNQAVTSNY
+139 WLNPAVTSNY

-155 KNILSLEPL
+155 KNTLSIEPL
-164 KGLLACDQYGIGKI
+164 KGLLACDQFGIGKI
-178 PTNDLIS
+178 PTNDLIL
-185 LAIKFL
+185 LALKFA
-191 FLEERREFND
+191 FSQEQEDFND
-201 LANKSFLV
+201 LKNKSFLI

-228 SGAMS
+228 SGEMS
-233 ILLAQ
+233 LLLAQ

-252 PLKLSTEIIDGIDS
+252 PLKIRAEIIDGIES
-266 YEVRNGSELNNLI
+266 YEVQNGSELHKFI
-279 QKEVHNH
+279 QKEVQNY

-296 DMKIKKDT
+296 DVKIKKN
-304 IQKVPKINLKD
+304 INHKVPKNDLKD
-315 HLVNNL
+315 HLANNL
-321 ELVPDILKEVSS
+321 DLVPDILKEVSS
-333 LKRKNQIFIGFCAYT
+333 LKRNNQLYIGFCAFT
-348 GTLENLRKTIQQKFE
+348 GTFENLKETIKQKFA

-368 YIFANPIDID
+368 LIFANPIDIV
-378 GQGFGEGSE
+378 GQGFGEGSK
-387 NEGWLFDKKELECYF
+387 NEGWLFDKKGLEYYI